1 MDCWKVSIASLVFLF
16 AASSARAS
24 SLKPRE
30 RAAQKACL
38 LGDYKK
44 GIEILS
50 DLYLDTK
57 DPNYL
62 YNQGRCL
69 EQNGQ
74 YSPAILRFEE
84 YLRKAKNLSPAE
96 TEDAHKRIDDAQ
108 AAIDRRGKPARAE
121 PVPAP
126 APEPAPAK
134 AIPVFATTPSPA
146 APAPLV
152 IAQPAPTPEP
162 AASEPVYKRWWF
174 WTGIGTVV
182 AAGVVTAVL
191 LSSKSAAKSPSCDV
205 EGTCVR

>member
-1 MDCWKVSIASLVFLF
+1 LL
-16 AASSARAS
+16 AASSAWAS

-74 YSPAILRFEE
+74 YEPAILRFEE
-84 YLRKAKNLSPAE
+84 YLRKAKNLSPADA
-96 TEDAHKRIDDAQ
+96 EDAHKRIDDAQ
-108 AAIDRRGKPARAE
+108 AAIDRRGKPARVE
-121 PVPAP
+121 PAPAP
-126 APEPAPAK
+126 APEPAPPK
-134 AIPVFATTPSPA
+134 AIPVLAAAPPPA
-146 APAPLV
+146 APEPLV
-152 IAQPAPTPEP
+152 RPRSLPR
-162 AASEPVYKRWWF
+162 ASRSTNVGGSGRASARWLRQ
-174 WTGIGTVV
+174 G
-182 AAGVVTAVL
+182 
-191 LSSKSAAKSPSCDV
+191 S
-205 EGTCVR
+205 